1 MELRNNGLLEK
12 HVVDVLKEKKLTITT
27 AESCTGGMISSRIVN
42 VPGASAVLKQAY
54 VTYCDEAK
62 HTVLG
67 VKKETLEKYYAV
79 SSQTACEMAEGGA
92 KAAGA
97 DVCVSVTGV
106 AGPDT
111 EDGKPVGWVFNGNVT
126 VKEYSFKGN
135 RMEIRSQ
142 AADEALKLVLNVVK

>member
-1 MELRNNGLLEK
+1 
-12 HVVDVLKEKKLTITT
+12 
-27 AESCTGGMISSRIVN
+27 MISSRIVN

-111 EDGKPVGWVFNGNVT
+111 EDGKPVGCVLSAVFITEMLLLRNIHLKET
-126 VKEYSFKGN
+126 VWKYVH
-135 RMEIRSQ
+135 RQQMR
-142 AADEALKLVLNVVK
+142 L

>member
-12 HVVDVLKEKKLTITT
+12 HVVDVLKEKKLTVTT
-27 AESCTGGMISSRIVN
+27 AESCTGGMI
-42 VPGASAVLKQAY
+42 SAVLKQAY

-92 KAAGA
+92 KTAGA

-111 EDGKPVGWVFNGNVT
+111 EDGKPVGCVFIGCFYNGNVT

>member
-1 MELRNNGLLEK
+1 M
-12 HVVDVLKEKKLTITT
+12 
-27 AESCTGGMISSRIVN
+27 
-42 VPGASAVLKQAY
+42 LKQAY

-111 EDGKPVGWVFNGNVT
+111 EDGKPVGCVFIGCFYNGNVT